1 MSLQVKDVMTKN
13 VITIESSAS
22 VLEAA
27 ELMAKYDISCIVV
40 MGDSKPL
47 GIITERD
54 MLKRVLLQ
62 FKDPG
67 STLVREMMSEP
78 LITSNPNADL
88 REAVRLMNERS
99 IKKLPVIE
107 HGLLTGLLSLTDV
120 VRSVAY
126 FEHIISSLCSTCKWR
141 EDPPDSPSTEFQ
153 ADQVGTE
160 LEAQTEDHEWRSERE
175 C

>member
-13 VITIESSAS
+13 VITVESSAS
-22 VLEAA
+22 VLKAA
-27 ELMAKYDISCIVV
+27 ELMAKYDISCIIV
-40 MGDSKPL
+40 MGDSKPI

-67 STLVREMMSEP
+67 TTLVSEMMSEP
-78 LITSNPNADL
+78 LMTSNPNADL

-126 FEHIISSLCSTCKWR
+126 FEHIISSLCSTCKWKG
-141 EDPPDSPSTEFQ
+141 PPSNTEFQ
-153 ADQVGTE
+153 ADQAGSE
-160 LEAQTEDHEWRSERE
+160 LEVQAEDQEWRSERE